1 MPLAAL
7 RKIAELKKAGV
18 PVVFGARQP
27 QRTPGLAAGDDEA
40 LRLGEELWA
49 DSPSLAE
56 ILKEKRLPP
65 DFEGP
70 FEYTHRR
77 DGATDI
83 YFVAGTGQ
91 AECAFRVSGKQPELW
106 DPVSGKVD
114 AEVAWQATADGRT
127 RVTLDLPKDG
137 SVFVVFR
144 RQGSEISGRRSEPG
158 VPVQVLNV

>member
-1 MPLAAL
+1 M
-7 RKIAELKKAGV
+7 
-18 PVVFGARQP
+18 PVVFGTRKP

-56 ILKEKRLPP
+56 ILKEKKLPP

-77 DGATDI
+77 NGATDI
-83 YFVAGTGQ
+83 YFVAGTGK

-114 AEVAWQATADGRT
+114 AEVAWQAAADGRT
-127 RVTLDLPKDG
+127 RSDARSAAGWVGVRGVQKTG
-137 SVFVVFR
+137 V
-144 RQGSEISGRRSEPG
+144 GRSAVGDPNRARLSKC
-158 VPVQVLNV
+158 